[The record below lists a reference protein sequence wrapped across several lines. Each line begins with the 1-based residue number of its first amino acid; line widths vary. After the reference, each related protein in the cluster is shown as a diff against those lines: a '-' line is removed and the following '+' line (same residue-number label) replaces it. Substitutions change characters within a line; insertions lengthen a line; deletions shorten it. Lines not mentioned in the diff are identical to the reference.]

1 MEPAP
6 ATLRHSYFMRL
17 PMELPLAVVCGA
29 LTVACLAQAQAGD
42 STLRIPPVK
51 TSLNIEG
58 QPVEITA
65 WGAISPAPSGLFR
78 LAMTADLGSLQENLT
93 AVLAAQMNRS
103 ERCGERLSVQRATIV
118 PSAPSAALTVS
129 VHYER
134 FACAKALG
142 KEIVKRIAGGN
153 GVVDVNLAPSIGD
166 DGIALT
172 AEVRKIDA
180 DGSLGELL
188 RSGSLGDSMRE
199 KIAAS
204 IESAVRKSANL
215 KSMLPA
221 GTESVA
227 AIRAIQ
233 FADGGSGRL
242 WLTIDG
248 EVRLSAE
255 QLRDVAKMPAT
266 EKPFILAQPDNAMD

>member
-1 MEPAP
+1 
-6 ATLRHSYFMRL
+6 MRL

-29 LTVACLAQAQAGD
+29 LTVAGLAQAQTGD
-42 STLRIPPVK
+42 LALKIPPVK
-51 TSLNIEG
+51 TSLNVEG
-58 QPVEITA
+58 QTVEITA
-65 WGAISPAPSGLFR
+65 WGAISPTPSGSFR
-78 LAMTADLGSLQENLT
+78 LAMTLDLGNLQENLT
-93 AVLAAQMNRS
+93 AILGAQLNRS
-103 ERCGERLSVQRATIV
+103 ERCGERLSVQRATIA
-118 PSAPSAALTVS
+118 PSSPSAALTVS

-134 FACAKALG
+134 FGCAKALG
-142 KEIVKRIAGGN
+142 KEIVKRLAGGN

-180 DGSLGELL
+180 DGP
-188 RSGSLGDSMRE
+188 LGDSMRE
-199 KIAAS
+199 KIVAS
-204 IESAVRKSANL
+204 IESAVRKSTNL

-227 AIRAIQ
+227 AMRAIQ

-242 WLTIDG
+242 WLTLDG

-255 QLRDVAKMPAT
+255 QFRDVAKMWT
-266 EKPFILAQPDNAMD
+266 R